1 MVNTR
6 VVVQIDVDRELFED
20 LPDAG
25 WTLARGKAEREASA
39 ADRVLTGEED
49 RTLCRMARQEY
60 THAGEYIQVPPE
72 DAHWTTARLPLR
84 HRPGPSTPLHR
95 RALPRPA

>member
-49 RTLCRMARQEY
+49 RTVCRMAWQEY
-60 THAGEYIQVPPE
+60 TDGGEYIQVTPE
-72 DAHWTTARLPLR
+72 DDNWTIARLRLVT
-84 HRPGPSTPLHR
+84 GTV
-95 RALPRPA
+95 PASHA